1 MVIRM
6 SERSNRVSV
15 RRGITL
21 PGSEAY
27 SSERLDIEATV
38 DIPAGMTVT
47 EAAKELKESLDQLL
61 IDFRSEFKPSES
73 KPSEGA
79 PSSPPSL
86 PPGYQT
92 AASEPTPELDPT
104 YLDHL
109 PWSPFHFG
117 GGSWIFRD
125 TPGAK
130 ALSEELAKLGGSL
143 TIGNY
148 RYKITQGRDREF
160 INRIEAGK
168 KP

>member
-1 MVIRM
+1 MVIQM
-6 SERSNRVSV
+6 NESSNKVSV

-38 DIPAGMTVT
+38 NIPAGMTVT
-47 EAAKELKESLDQLL
+47 DAAKELKESLDQLL
-61 IDFRSEFKPSES
+61 IDFRGELKPSES
-73 KPSEGA
+73 KPSTGS

-86 PPGYQT
+86 PPGFQT

-104 YLDHL
+104 YLDRL
-109 PWSPFHFG
+109 PWAPFQFG

-130 ALSEELAKLGGSL
+130 ALSEELGKQGGPI

-168 KP
+168 KA

>member
-1 MVIRM
+1 MNE
-6 SERSNRVSV
+6 SSNKVSV

-38 DIPAGMTVT
+38 NIPAGMTVA

-61 IDFRSEFKPSES
+61 IDFRSELKPSEASES
-73 KPSEGA
+73 KSTAEG

-92 AASEPTPELDPT
+92 AASEPTPELDPI

-109 PWSPFHFG
+109 PWRPFQSG
-117 GGSWIFRD
+117 GGSWIIRD

-130 ALSEELAKLGGSL
+130 ALSEELAKQGSPI

-160 INRIEAGK
+160 INRIEVGK
-168 KP
+168 KV